1 MTKQRATFGN
11 LGGSDSLREVGA
23 LGLIAPLFRHV
34 ALSCVPRRR
43 ALRASLLPRLL
54 KRAALEERQ
63 ASIWTEAIVIRQE
76 TNICHLF
83 NEERRSEISIDRL
96 GTIKNCDIAATLI
109 RTIIRQGVFCLT
121 IKRVRGR
128 WA

>member
-1 MTKQRATFGN
+1 M
-11 LGGSDSLREVGA
+11 SLS
-23 LGLIAPLFRHV
+23 P
-34 ALSCVPRRR
+34 VPRRR

-63 ASIWTEAIVIRQE
+63 ASVWTEAIVIRQE

-83 NEERRSEISIDRL
+83 DDERCSVISIDRL
-96 GTIKNCDIAATLI
+96 GTPKNCDIAATLI
-109 RTIIRQGVFCLT
+109 RTIFRQGFICLT
-121 IKRVRGR
+121 IEQMRGR

>member
-1 MTKQRATFGN
+1 M
-11 LGGSDSLREVGA
+11 SLS
-23 LGLIAPLFRHV
+23 P
-34 ALSCVPRRR
+34 VPRRSRR
-43 ALRASLLPRLL
+43 ARRLLPRLL

-83 NEERRSEISIDRL
+83 NDERCSAISIDRP

-109 RTIIRQGVFCLT
+109 RTIIRQGFICLT
-121 IKRVRGR
+121 IKQMRGR

>member
-1 MTKQRATFGN
+1 M
-11 LGGSDSLREVGA
+11 SPS
-23 LGLIAPLFRHV
+23 P
-34 ALSCVPRRR
+34 VPRRR
-43 ALRASLLPRLL
+43 APRARLLPRLL

-63 ASIWTEAIVIRQE
+63 ASVWTEAIVIRQE

-83 NEERRSEISIDRL
+83 NDKRRSEIRIDRR

-109 RTIIRQGVFCLT
+109 RTIFRQGFFCLT
-121 IKRVRGR
+121 IEQMRGR

>member
-1 MTKQRATFGN
+1 M
-11 LGGSDSLREVGA
+11 SLS
-23 LGLIAPLFRHV
+23 PF
-34 ALSCVPRRR
+34 PRRR

-63 ASIWTEAIVIRQE
+63 ASAWTELIVIRQE

-83 NEERRSEISIDRL
+83 NDERRCEISIDRP

-121 IKRVRGR
+121 IEQVRGR